1 MNSFFINFTL
11 LLIILICHFLINTF
25 LLEKNSKDLIT
36 KKQKKQKKQQ
46 IKLQKQ
52 KLKQLKEHMK
62 ELELNDFSVEDMKS
76 DLLQHIDENGITKV
90 VMDQNNVNNS
100 SFVRFHERE
109 YNSNENLDE
118 SINYIDKFFKEIPH
132 KENNYQVEAEL
143 KQKKK
148 KHKLSAANNTCLNG
162 GSFFD
167 NVYANDNLGSS
178 IFAPI

>member
-46 IKLQKQ
+46 KKKQKQ
-52 KLKQLKEHMK
+52 KLKKLKEHMK

-90 VMDQNNVNNS
+90 VMDQ
-100 SFVRFHERE
+100 
-109 YNSNENLDE
+109 
-118 SINYIDKFFKEIPH
+118 IM
-132 KENNYQVEAEL
+132 
-143 KQKKK
+143 
-148 KHKLSAANNTCLNG
+148 
-162 GSFFD
+162 
-167 NVYANDNLGSS
+167 
-178 IFAPI
+178 